1 MAQVLTDISNN
12 SIIVEQN
19 KVAEELNKIG
29 ITQNILIDACKTGL
43 LSKANCTSFD
53 TKGQA
58 GYIQWN
64 DTNSKLRL
72 LTNNKG
78 WEKYQEN
85 GIEGI
90 ISIDKTIR
98 IIPSS
103 GNAATGNPNQTASNK
118 NPKGE
123 SCIKLIDKTCQ
134 GNIFTGYSEPEE
146 EKFETYILL
155 YYANSKELRMEL
167 SKPSSIDKQGKI
179 NAWDKRLILEKQFL
193 NDLEV
198 ILKENSEEETI
209 DIPVIRKQSEG

>member
-1 MAQVLTDISNN
+1 MPFNN
-12 SIIVEQN
+12 SIIIEPN

-29 ITQNILIDACKTGL
+29 ITQSILIDACKAGL
-43 LSKANCTSFD
+43 LSRANCTSFD

-64 DTNSKLRL
+64 DTNSKLRF
-72 LTNNKG
+72 LTNNNG

-90 ISIDKTIR
+90 ISTDKTIR

-103 GNAATGNPNQTASNK
+103 GNAATGNPNQPASNK

-123 SCIKLIDKTCQ
+123 SSIKLIDKTCQ

-155 YYANSKELRMEL
+155 YYANCKELRMEL

-179 NAWDKRLILEKQFL
+179 NAWDKRLILEKQSL
-193 NDLEV
+193 DDLEV
-198 ILKENSEEETI
+198 ILEENLEEEII
-209 DIPVIRKQSEG
+209 DIPIIRKQSEG